1 MHNAS
6 HKRRVNVVPFGHFY
20 LKAAKTRGLSG
31 TAPYEPL
38 RRRRRA
44 HHALEQGA
52 SVDPASGLP
61 VGSEVV
67 MHIALRD
74 LRVLTHGMPLG
85 LSTVTETATGRTG
98 RTSRPPR
105 SPVERQ
111 VPINPCDDVS

>member
-44 HHALEQGA
+44 HPRPRAGCVGRSGERTAGRIGGCHAYWSA
-52 SVDPASGLP
+52 
-61 VGSEVV
+61 
-67 MHIALRD
+67 
-74 LRVLTHGMPLG
+74 
-85 LSTVTETATGRTG
+85 
-98 RTSRPPR
+98 R
-105 SPVERQ
+105 S
-111 VPINPCDDVS
+111 SSS

>member
-1 MHNAS
+1 MHSAS
-6 HKRRVNVVPFGHFY
+6 YKRRVKVVPFGHFY

-31 TAPYEPL
+31 TAPCGGEPT
-38 RRRRRA
+38 
-44 HHALEQGA
+44 HALEQGA
-52 SVDPASGLP
+52 SVDPANGLP

-67 MHIALRD
+67 MHVGLRD
-74 LRVLTHGMPLG
+74 LRVLRHGMPLG
-85 LSTVTETATGRTG
+85 LSTVTENLTETTTGRAG

>member
-6 HKRRVNVVPFGHFY
+6 RERRVNVVPFGHFY
-20 LKAAKTRGLSG
+20 LRAAKTRGLSG
-31 TAPYEPL
+31 TVPCGSEPTY
-38 RRRRRA
+38 
-44 HHALEQGA
+44 ALEQGA
-52 SVDPASGLP
+52 PVDLASGLP

-67 MHIALRD
+67 MHIGLRD
-74 LRVLTHGMPLG
+74 LRVLRHGMPLG